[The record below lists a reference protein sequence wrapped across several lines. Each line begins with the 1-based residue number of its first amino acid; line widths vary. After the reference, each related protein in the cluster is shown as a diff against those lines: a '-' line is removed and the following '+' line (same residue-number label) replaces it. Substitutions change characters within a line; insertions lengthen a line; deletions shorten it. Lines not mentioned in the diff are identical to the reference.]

1 MKEEFR
7 FEDREEFIK
16 KLEEVLASGVAPEKV
31 NAVYPHPDHHIE
43 EIFEKYVPKS
53 KLKFF
58 TLLGGLSGTI
68 GGFALTILTVLHWPM
83 ITGGKP
89 LISIPAF
96 IVIAFEMT
104 ILFGALASLTGFVL
118 LSRVPNFKRILY
130 PEDYGNE
137 FVLQIEREDP

>member
-1 MKEEFR
+1 MKEEYK
-7 FEDREEFIK
+7 FEDREEFLK
-16 KLEEVLASGVAPEKV
+16 KLEEVLASGISPRKI
-31 NAVYPHPDHHIE
+31 NAIFPHPDHEVE

-104 ILFGALASLTGFVL
+104 ILFGALASVTGFVL

-137 FVLQIEREDP
+137 YVLQIEREDR

>member
-1 MKEEFR
+1 MKEEYK
-7 FEDREEFIK
+7 FEDREEFLK
-16 KLEEVLASGVAPEKV
+16 KLEEVLASGISPRKV
-31 NAVYPHPDHHIE
+31 NAIFPHPDHEVE

-68 GGFALTILTVLHWPM
+68 SGFALTILTVLHWPL

-104 ILFGALASLTGFVL
+104 ILFGALASVTGFVL
-118 LSRVPNFKRILY
+118 LSRIPNFKRILY

-137 FVLQIEREDP
+137 YVLQIEREDQ